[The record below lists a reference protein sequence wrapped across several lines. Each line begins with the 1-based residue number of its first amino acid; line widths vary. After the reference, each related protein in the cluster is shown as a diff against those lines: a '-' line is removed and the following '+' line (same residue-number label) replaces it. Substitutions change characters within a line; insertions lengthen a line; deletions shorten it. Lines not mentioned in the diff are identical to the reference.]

1 MPFRLHWRWSLW
13 PALAAAAG
21 IALTTWLG
29 MWQYGRGE
37 QKRAL
42 AARIEKLAQE
52 PALSVTAR
60 ELDARDVELR
70 QVEAHG
76 TFEPRHAIFLDN
88 RVRRGVVGYHV
99 VMPLKLEH
107 GARYVLVDRG
117 WIAAGPD
124 RSRLPDVRTPQEP
137 VVVRGRAV
145 VPGRFLELSDEV
157 TRGPV
162 WQNLTLERYRSA
174 MPIAIQPF
182 VIQQDAAAAPD
193 DGLVREWLPP
203 DLGVEKHYGYSFQW
217 FALSVLILVFYLAT
231 HVRRDRST

>member
-1 MPFRLHWRWSLW
+1 MPAGYSFRPRAWAL
-13 PALAAAAG
+13 ALAAVACAAG
-21 IALTTWLG
+21 IALG
-29 MWQYGRGE
+29 IWQTERAREKRKAEARAERISVRGE
-37 QKRAL
+37 FLPERTVLLDNKLRRGRPGYEVVTPLRL
-42 AARIEKLAQE
+42 AAGQ
-52 PALSVTAR
+52 
-60 ELDARDVELR
+60 
-70 QVEAHG
+70 QMH
-76 TFEPRHAIFLDN
+76 
-88 RVRRGVVGYHV
+88 
-99 VMPLKLEH
+99 
-107 GARYVLVDRG
+107 VLVNRG
-117 WIAAGPD
+117 WIAAGPG